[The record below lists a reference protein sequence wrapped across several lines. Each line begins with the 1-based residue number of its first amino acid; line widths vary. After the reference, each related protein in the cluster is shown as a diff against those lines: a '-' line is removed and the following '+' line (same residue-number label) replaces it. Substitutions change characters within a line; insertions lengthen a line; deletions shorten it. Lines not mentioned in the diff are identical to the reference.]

1 MTLTLG
7 LLCAPRLAFSRQKA
21 GVTSFSTFSKVVPYP
36 CSQLRL
42 NMADSSSGKVP
53 FAEQPAETGLDLLNM
68 CGMCWTPGRCMVRGT
83 RPVMPATGSSAHS
96 DPRPTTRPF
105 VVSQTVTY
113 HYTHRPHAGLNDLIH
128 TCPDTRD
135 GHP

>member
-1 MTLTLG
+1 
-7 LLCAPRLAFSRQKA
+7 
-21 GVTSFSTFSKVVPYP
+21 
-36 CSQLRL
+36 
-42 NMADSSSGKVP
+42 MADSSSGKVP

-83 RPVMPATGSSAHS
+83 LPVMPATGSLRS
-96 DPRPTTRPF
+96 PTTRSF

-113 HYTHRPHAGLNDLIH
+113 HYTHRTHAGLNDLIH

-135 GHP
+135 SHP